1 MNPNPKWDRRFLK
14 VAQDIASWSKD
25 PSTKV
30 GAVAVGPKREL
41 RSQGYNGFPRG
52 VSDDPKRYADREL
65 KYRLV
70 VHAELNTCL
79 HAARTGISLE
89 GCDLYVTLPP
99 CSVCAGALIQVG
111 FANIITI
118 AQDIPER
125 WAEDFQRGKDLL
137 TKAHVGYR
145 YVELTQ
151 P

>member
-1 MNPNPKWDRRFLK
+1 MDSPKWNQRFLK
-14 VAQDIASWSKD
+14 VATDIASWSKD

-30 GAVAVGPKREL
+30 GAVAVGPNREM
-41 RSQGYNGFPRG
+41 RAQGYNGFPRG
-52 VSDDPKRYADREL
+52 VADDPERYANREE

-79 HAARTGISLE
+79 HAARIGVPLD

-111 FANIITI
+111 FRNVITI

-125 WAEDFQRGKDLL
+125 WLEDFWRGRRSLL
-137 TKAHVGYR
+137 EAGVGYHV
-145 YVELTQ
+145 VEL